1 MSSSRA
7 DRNGRAGPVRRRRQV
22 SPVRH
27 PIQAAR
33 RCKRTPG
40 RPSARRDRRSA
51 GSGYIEPGRRVNI
64 RILILSWTLKMVRP
78 SRASSPR
85 HIVSAA
91 EPGPLRRFDDQT
103 RPDELL
109 DLGLDVEH
117 PMDRRGKP
125 RGRFRLRS
133 QQAGKAELCGVRH
146 SVQLLVRA
154 RADPDR
160 RAEIGD
166 EAVGV
171 RPVVLRNRAGIR
183 PGPKEQLNEAVVE
196 QIEKPRERV
205 VPGEYV
211 VIGFFSGRQWQGA
224 LRPEQAEVSDENFQR
239 RVVVL
244 LRPAQRWR
252 REIP

>member
-1 MSSSRA
+1 MRPEQGVLAKHVVSS
-7 DRNGRAGPVRRRRQV
+7 
-22 SPVRH
+22 
-27 PIQAAR
+27 
-33 RCKRTPG
+33 
-40 RPSARRDRRSA
+40 
-51 GSGYIEPGRRVNI
+51 
-64 RILILSWTLKMVRP
+64 
-78 SRASSPR
+78 
-85 HIVSAA
+85 A

-146 SVQLLVRA
+146 SVELLVRA

-160 RAEIGD
+160 RADIGD

-171 RPVVLRNRAGIR
+171 RPVVLRNGAGIC

-196 QIEKPRERV
+196 QIEKARERV

-224 LRPEQAEVSDENFQR
+224 LRPEQAEVSDENLQR
-239 RVVVL
+239 CVIAVL
-244 LRPAQRWR
+244 FRPAQRWR